1 MAPPCYYENKLI
13 FLTLLLFANFM
24 FWHLHYRRV
33 NDISNY
39 AETRSHPP
47 PVEHPNKVKE
57 ICEKVSINPN
67 QEANPQSEKLNEQEE
82 IDKELWNGS
91 FDSFNNE
98 TGADRFIVPNIIH
111 FIRFQQEEYSL
122 IDYVVIK
129 AAMRNHR
136 PDYFFIHTDVP
147 GPGNFTSRY
156 WNLIQKD
163 YELWSRIRL
172 LHLEAPSEIFGQ
184 KLSCG
189 L

>member
-57 ICEKVSINPN
+57 IIE
-67 QEANPQSEKLNEQEE
+67 
-82 IDKELWNGS
+82 DTWNLP
-91 FDSFNNE
+91 FDGFNNV
-98 TGADRFIVPNIIH
+98 TGAERFIVPNIIH
-111 FIRFQQEEYSL
+111 FIRFKQEEYSFV
-122 IDYVVIK
+122 DYVVIK
-129 AAMRNHR
+129 AAMRNQR

-172 LHLEAPSEIFGQ
+172 LHLDLPEEIFGQ
-184 KLSCG
+184 KLNSG
-189 L
+189 W